1 MSKEKTSFGQS
12 DIVRLSDEDAAT
24 ELLERAVTGLWEVV
38 NELTRFRRTTRQNY
52 RVTIFGSARLKPGTP
67 AYDGVKQLAAELTKM
82 GCDIISGGGPGLMQ
96 AANEGAQ
103 SIEKATHRSVGIR
116 VELPFEQ
123 EELLERA
130 VTGLWEVVNDLTRFR
145 RTTRQ
150 NYRVTIFGS
159 ARLKS
164 GTPPYDGVKQLAA
177 ELTKMGCDIISGGG
191 PGLMQAANEGAQS
204 IEKATHRSVGIR
216 VELPFEQEINP
227 FVGQAYEHR
236 TFFSRLHHFM
246 IISDA
251 FVVVPGGIGT
261 LLELSLAWQLLQ
273 VRKLYNTPLILV
285 GKMWAELVE
294 WSRRSMLQKGNELAS
309 EIDFTIPHCVNT
321 IDECRRAHPRKPRR
335 LARRAEDDV
344 DSRSLIRGLR

>member
-1 MSKEKTSFGQS
+1 MSKQKSSFGQS

-38 NELTRFRRTTRQNY
+38 NELTRLRRTTRQNY
-52 RVTIFGSARLKPGTP
+52 RVTIFGSARLKPRTR
-67 AYDGVKQLAAELTKM
+67 AYEGVKQLAAELTKM

-96 AANEGAQ
+96 AANEGAH
-103 SIEKATHRSVGIR
+103 SI
-116 VELPFEQ
+116 
-123 EELLERA
+123 
-130 VTGLWEVVNDLTRFR
+130 
-145 RTTRQ
+145 
-150 NYRVTIFGS
+150 
-159 ARLKS
+159 
-164 GTPPYDGVKQLAA
+164 
-177 ELTKMGCDIISGGG
+177 G
-191 PGLMQAANEGAQS
+191 PEAP
-204 IEKATHRSVGIR
+204 KRSVGIR

-273 VRKLYNTPLILV
+273 ARKLYNTPLILV

-294 WSRRSMLQKGNELAS
+294 WSRRSMLRKGNELAS

-321 IDECRRAHPRKPRR
+321 IEEAVAIIRENRAAW
-335 LARRAEDDV
+335 LAV
-344 DSRSLIRGLR
+344 QKTT